1 MQSKSA
7 INIYSKINKL
17 KIVLLLAKIFIR
29 NGIGVF
35 YIKKFVVTS
44 IIQDKKI
51 CSYLINQI
59 LKEWNSKKE
68 YIISLEKYLKQLS
81 VQQFINKIITCY

>member
-7 INIYSKINKL
+7 INIYSEINKL

-35 YIKKFVVTS
+35 YIKKFVVMS

-68 YIISLEKYLKQLS
+68 YIISFL
-81 VQQFINKIITCY
+81 NCKIKKDTYIKIKLC

>member
-7 INIYSKINKL
+7 VNIYSEINKL

-35 YIKKFVVTS
+35 YIKKFVAMG
-44 IIQDKKI
+44 IIQDKKMF
-51 CSYLINQI
+51 LLNQS
-59 LKEWNSKKE
+59 NF
-68 YIISLEKYLKQLS
+68 EKME
-81 VQQFINKIITCY
+81 F

>member
-29 NGIGVF
+29 NDIGVF

-68 YIISLEKYLKQLS
+68 YIISLEKYLKQLL
-81 VQQFINKIITCY
+81 VQQFINSK

>member
-81 VQQFINKIITCY
+81 VQQFINKIITCC